1 MQLEKQLTAE
11 KQSKAHDTGVLQQ
24 SLEESQQRQT
34 DLQKQLQAAQQQL
47 KSQSTVK
54 EGDNNTV
61 DQLRQALSRS
71 QSQAAD
77 LANRLAVLSTVEA
90 KNEQQIADLTATQTA
105 NAKALAAKDEQL
117 KTLSGAKE
125 GDGKALAQLK
135 QSLSE
140 SQQQADAF
148 NKQKDEL
155 EKKWRE
161 AVEKLNVQD
170 KQLADLRNVKPAI
183 STAAPKNKEEI
194 RAYAMGTLW
203 GQEVVSAM
211 TRVNDDGV
219 VLNLQQVSSGVVDSI
234 NNSFKLPKE
243 KIIAELDTI
252 NKEVLNH
259 NRARTTS
266 METEGKKYINTFSKQ
281 PGVKRSA
288 MGYYYQIIDK
298 GEGKLK
304 SDDVVGIVVKESLT
318 NGKVITDMAKNG
330 KGLALPLNNFPPLFS
345 SALALMGNGGKMKL
359 VVPPE
364 LAYGSQGRPPEI
376 PPSSTMVYEVFIADV
391 RPAKG

>member
-1 MQLEKQLTAE
+1 QVTALN
-11 KQSKAHDTGVLQQ
+11 K
-24 SLEESQQRQT
+24 
-34 DLQKQLQAAQQQL
+34 
-47 KSQSTVK
+47 
-54 EGDNNTV
+54 
-61 DQLRQALSRS
+61 
-71 QSQAAD
+71 
-77 LANRLAVLSTVEA
+77 
-90 KNEQQIADLTATQTA
+90 QIADLTATQTA

-117 KTLSGAKE
+117 KTLSGAKEGDGKALAQLKQSLGDSQQQVTALNKQIADLTATQTANAKALAAKDEQLKTLSGEKE